1 MGTRI
6 YTIGDK
12 QARCGEEFPRK
23 PPKRRQLH
31 LVLSASGASQLCDA
45 FSVAMDRER
54 PSQLVIRCHGQ
65 VGRVGR
71 VVWYQQ
77 LIVIVPGSS
86 GSQPFDFVVSDD
98 SAQLIIDRQN
108 ADVFRE
114 LTIAMKDGQY
124 DVAFPLGKSIT
135 LWAWGNGLGP

>member
-1 MGTRI
+1 
-6 YTIGDK
+6 
-12 QARCGEEFPRK
+12 
-23 PPKRRQLH
+23 
-31 LVLSASGASQLCDA
+31 
-45 FSVAMDRER
+45 
-54 PSQLVIRCHGQ
+54 
-65 VGRVGR
+65 
-71 VVWYQQ
+71 VWYQQ

-114 LTIAMKDGQY
+114 LTIAMKEGQY